1 MAHRLG
7 VDIGGTF
14 TDFALLDTAS
24 GRLATHKQLTTPDD
38 PSVAVLA
45 GLDTVLAREGLPIGD
60 LQAVIHGTTLVTNAT
75 IERKGARVC
84 MLVTAGFP
92 DVLTL
97 AKETRYDLY
106 DLRLR
111 FAAPVVPRSMRLE
124 VDERIRYDGS
134 VDTVLD
140 LDGLRRSF
148 AALRKRERI
157 EAVAVCFLHSYANPA
172 HERAVQQMI
181 RAEHPDLHVSVSS
194 EISAVM
200 REYERWTTTT
210 VNAYNQPMIDR
221 YLGALESGL
230 ARRGFTGKFHLMTS
244 NGGTVTSDVARRFP
258 VRLMESGPA
267 AGVLMS
273 ARHGRQLGI
282 PDLLSFDM
290 GGTTSKGALLSECS
304 PLKHYQLEV
313 ARCHH
318 FKRGSGLPILIP
330 VIDMIEIGIGG
341 GSIAAVDKRGVVRAG
356 PHSAGARPGP
366 ACYGQGGAAATLT
379 DANLLLGYLDPG
391 FFLGGQM
398 QIAPEA
404 SAYAIEHE
412 IGRPLGLSVLRS
424 AWGIHETANEDVARA
439 FRVHAAERGFDYR
452 ACTMIAFGGSGPI
465 HALRIA
471 RKLHIPRVVFPSG
484 AGVMSAFGLLVSP
497 MNNEAVR
504 TEPVFLDGL
513 TPEDFERRLVA
524 LENEAARLIEEAGIA
539 RGEISIVRRL
549 DMRYRGQG
557 YQVTVELPAGV
568 RGCAALDMIR
578 SAFESE
584 YRRIFTITFGDQPL
598 EIVDWKV
605 EAIGPQPT
613 LPPGGFQLADI
624 APRAAGAA
632 LKGRRLAWFPEK
644 AGYAECPVYD
654 RYLLA
659 PGDQI
664 AGPALIEDKE
674 STCVIGVGESARVDA
689 AFNLIAE
696 VAASDPS
703 ADAATRLNAVAAG
716 VNVS

>member
-14 TDFALLDTAS
+14 TDFAILDTAS

-134 VDTVLD
+134 VDAVLD

-391 FFLGGQM
+391 FFLGGRM

-439 FRVHAAERGFDYR
+439 YGVHAAERGFDYH
-452 ACTMIAFGGSGPI
+452 ACTMLAFGRAGPI
-465 HALRIA
+465 LPRRIA
-471 RKLHIPRVVFPSG
+471 RHRRSPLY
-484 AGVMSAFGLLVSP
+484 AGRQHRPHARTLTRQAPCPPDRRPP
-497 MNNEAVR
+497 MGGHRMTTADHEAILAD
-504 TEPVFLDGL
+504 EPLDDLDERILMTLKVTHEATDPPPPGL
-513 TPEDFERRLVA
+513 TERITYALSVAA
-524 LENEAARLIEEAGIA
+524 LEAEVAH
-539 RGEISIVRRL
+539 IVA
-549 DMRYRGQG
+549 QS
-557 YQVTVELPAGV
+557 QELAGV
-568 RGCAALDMIR
+568 RSTAYERTSTVTFANDGFSVMV
-578 SAFESE
+578 
-584 YRRIFTITFGDQPL
+584 TI
-598 EIVDWKV
+598 
-605 EAIGPQPT
+605 
-613 LPPGGFQLADI
+613 
-624 APRAAGAA
+624 
-632 LKGRRLAWFPEK
+632 
-644 AGYAECPVYD
+644 
-654 RYLLA
+654 
-659 PGDQI
+659 
-664 AGPALIEDKE
+664 
-674 STCVIGVGESARVDA
+674 
-689 AFNLIAE
+689 
-696 VAASDPS
+696 
-703 ADAATRLNAVAAG
+703 DAATQGLARVTGWTSDPGIEVELRERARSRSTTADDRGRFAFGEVERGLVHFLFRWPEPEPRPPVITPAFEI
-716 VNVS
+716 